1 MVIDIGQIV
10 HTLPRL
16 TVNVYDIMLLTKQ
29 QPEWREE
36 KTNKKKKTQFRL
48 LIFVFYLVLCYS
60 YPSNFYIASSIL

>member
-1 MVIDIGQIV
+1 MVTSKTFFFFLILVLNNVLSFSSSAMVIDIGQIV

-36 KTNKKKKTQFRL
+36 KTKKKKKNP
-48 LIFVFYLVLCYS
+48 I
-60 YPSNFYIASSIL
+60 

>member
-36 KTNKKKKTQFRL
+36 KTKKKKNKPNL
-48 LIFVFYLVLCYS
+48 GS
-60 YPSNFYIASSIL
+60 

>member
-36 KTNKKKKTQFRL
+36 KNKKTNKPNLGSWFL
-48 LIFVFYLVLCYS
+48 F
-60 YPSNFYIASSIL
+60 SI